1 MMKRNPVNGVIS
13 ILLALVLLTCTL
25 PAMAEGE
32 QIGYVNADT
41 KIYMSASEK
50 GVVDGTATL
59 GTQVRIEEELLAD
72 DLGWY
77 RVTILATG
85 KTGWILADDIDL
97 VIAKKAITRTAPST
111 ASGAAT
117 QVANEYAFPVLKAS
131 GVVDPDTLPGAP
143 NPSQYHLIE
152 LNQEDQLVPQI
163 KARLNELGFSGGSNG
178 NKLSNQFTSLI
189 KSFQKKND
197 MEQDG
202 ICSPEFQAR
211 LFSKNA
217 KNSKGIV
224 PEPQDP
230 IVITKGQVKTNSKGA
245 GTISFTIQNKT
256 GEKIDAFD
264 FSLRLYSTYG
274 ERFLFGSVSDLVTI
288 ADELVFLD
296 MSEER
301 KTVSKNGT
309 LQLGLTMGD
318 YYFAG
323 CMVAIT
329 AYHTESGKTI
339 HIPDDEYHWYAFGKG
354 VTKGYQPR
362 LVTELTDLENQL
374 ADAWD
379 LGVTGVYVDSEIAE
393 FYGSREG
400 LMINAMTEGSPADL
414 AGLQAGDVLLAIG
427 DVRIF
432 GQTSLAR
439 AKAAIGDGETVTI
452 LFFRNGAVWQTQ
464 LTRPSNSMSL

>member
-1 MMKRNPVNGVIS
+1 MMKRNLANCVIS
-13 ILLALVLLTCTL
+13 ILLALILLTVAL
-25 PAMAEGE
+25 PASAEGE
-32 QIGYVNADT
+32 QIGYVNAET

-117 QVANEYAFPVLKAS
+117 QVASEYAFPVLKAS

-152 LNQEDQLVPQI
+152 LNQEDPLVPQI

-178 NKLSNQFTSLI
+178 NKLSNQFTGLI

-202 ICSPEFQAR
+202 VCSPEFQAR

-230 IVITKGQVKTNSKGA
+230 IVISKGQVKTNSKGA

-301 KTVSKNGT
+301 KTINKNGT

-354 VTKGYQPR
+354 
-362 LVTELTDLENQL
+362 DQL

-393 FYGSREG
+393 FYGTREG